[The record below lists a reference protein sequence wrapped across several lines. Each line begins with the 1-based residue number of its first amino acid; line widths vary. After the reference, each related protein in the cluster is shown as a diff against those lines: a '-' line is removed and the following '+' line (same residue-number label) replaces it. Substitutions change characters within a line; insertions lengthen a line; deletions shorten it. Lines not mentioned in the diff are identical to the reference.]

1 MTEEEIFAKIAQII
15 EEHFE
20 ISADKVTKE
29 LSFQDDLNA
38 DSIDA
43 VEFVLELEDTF
54 GSEISDEDAEKIATV
69 GDAVK
74 FIKVHQK

>member
-1 MTEEEIFAKIAQII
+1 MTEEEIFDKIAQII

-20 ISADKVTKE
+20 ISADKVTKD

-54 GSEISDEDAEKIATV
+54 GSEISDEDAEKIVTV